1 VWILIWATA
10 REDLT
15 PLFQIGKSSFFGQ
28 LNCSNG
34 IIMKPKESDWKKFRN
49 SLDKWRERYLKRKND
64 EIRAIL
70 EDNDLNET
78 EKFWDIVDFQKN
90 ESKILRNCL
99 DGYSRSKMSLHM
111 ALMKKYEMICQ
122 EDIEE
127 FSEELQEHLKNIERI

>member
-1 VWILIWATA
+1 
-10 REDLT
+10 
-15 PLFQIGKSSFFGQ
+15 
-28 LNCSNG
+28 
-34 IIMKPKESDWKKFRN
+34 MKPKELDWKKFRN
-49 SLDKWRERYLKRKND
+49 SLDKWRERYLRRKND

-90 ESKILRNCL
+90 ESKILQNCL
-99 DGYSRSKMSLHM
+99 DGYSRSKMSLYM

-127 FSEELQEHLKNIERI
+127 FSEELQEYIKNIVRM

>member
-1 VWILIWATA
+1 VKTWP
-10 REDLT
+10 RC
-15 PLFQIGKSSFFGQ
+15 FFGQ
-28 LNCSNG
+28 LNRSNG
-34 IIMKPKESDWKKFRN
+34 IIMKLKESDWKKFRN

-99 DGYSRSKMSLHM
+99 YVIQDQRCLCIW
-111 ALMKKYEMICQ
+111 L
-122 EDIEE
+122 
-127 FSEELQEHLKNIERI
+127 L